1 MSTKITKYD
10 NVAVLIV
17 KDDLV
22 GEEVE
27 VFCGQSDQCVADG
40 FFNIVVDC
48 TAVGVFDSMGLEAL
62 LDLQN
67 KCEDEFGNVKLCGL
81 DETLTRIL
89 EITRL
94 MRRFEVFDDVDAAVG
109 NFS

>member
-1 MSTKITKYD
+1 MSTNITKYD
-10 NVAVLIV
+10 NIVVLTV
-17 KDDLV
+17 KDDLA

-27 VFCGQSDQCVADG
+27 VFNRRAEQCVTDG
-40 FFNIVVDC
+40 FYNIVIDC
-48 TAVGVFDSMGLEAL
+48 TAIGVFDSVGLEAL
-62 LDLQN
+62 LSLQD
-67 KCEDEFGNVKLCGL
+67 KCEDEFGSVKLCGL

-94 MRRFEVFDDVDAAVG
+94 MRRFEVFDDVDAAVR